1 MKLTRCFHIYW
12 NFLNSRFFLSFRV
25 ENVGLIIPNCKLITG
40 VLWLERSSYKECSA
54 IRQKVSIC
62 YLDLKKAS
70 EMLCHFSFLVN
81 MYAIVR
87 NREQLRNSNR
97 ALCLKGNCYFK
108 SGLKILLKLK
118 NVPLTT
124 ALEVWGH
131 GESTGLVY
139 FTLYWVLGWD
149 IWREITRHLNILE
162 RLWYRADDAQLSFSQ
177 WVYSLRFC
185 LQQEYASCSCIQQ
198 VVQNE
203 CD

>member
-1 MKLTRCFHIYW
+1 MNHWSPLAGEELLQGVQCYKAKGLYLLSWFKESIW
-12 NFLNSRFFLSFRV
+12 NALSLLFSSKYV
-25 ENVGLIIPNCKLITG
+25 CNCK
-40 VLWLERSSYKECSA
+40 E
-54 IRQKVSIC
+54 
-62 YLDLKKAS
+62 
-70 EMLCHFSFLVN
+70 
-81 MYAIVR
+81 
-87 NREQLRNSNR
+87 LRAAQELR
-97 ALCLKGNCYFK
+97 ALCLRGNCYFK
-108 SGLKILLKLK
+108 SGLKRLLKLK

-124 ALEVWGH
+124 ALEVCGH

-139 FTLYWVLGWD
+139 FTLYWVLRWD
-149 IWREITRHLNILE
+149 IWKEMTRHLNILE